1 MGIREL
7 FFFSRSV
14 QVDLLF
20 EYGLDALF
28 FLLVFVFVIV

>member
-28 FLLVFVFVIV
+28 FLLVFVFVFV